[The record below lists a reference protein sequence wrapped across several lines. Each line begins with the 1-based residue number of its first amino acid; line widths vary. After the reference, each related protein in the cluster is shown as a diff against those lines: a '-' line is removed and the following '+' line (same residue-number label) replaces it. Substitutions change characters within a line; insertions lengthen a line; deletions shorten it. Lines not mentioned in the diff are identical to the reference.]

1 MQESKG
7 KLPTD
12 PTVLM
17 ATALGRD
24 AAANQ
29 LYAVHK
35 AVDSA
40 RVLVEKWDKLSKLAN
55 LDDKT
60 ALVRWLSHE
69 QPKEHHGLALEIHNL
84 IWHIQCISDNYQ
96 EYKQNEKT
104 QSQMNGARL
113 AMMQDVDFPGGEYW
127 EKLLAE
133 CNETAILSEKKV
145 R

>member
-17 ATALGRD
+17 AAALGRD
-24 AAANQ
+24 AATNQ

-69 QPKEHHGLALEIHNL
+69 QPKEHHVLALEIHNL

-96 EYKQNEKT
+96 EYK
-104 QSQMNGARL
+104 
-113 AMMQDVDFPGGEYW
+113 
-127 EKLLAE
+127 
-133 CNETAILSEKKV
+133 
-145 R
+145 